1 MTGGLIWTTLFAP
14 LKRFL
19 HGKSCKTL
27 LSKGLGGYFLF
38 DCKLIRGIMSI
49 RFPQVG
55 AFVLSFGLAVSA
67 QAAITGYV
75 LLPDYS
81 GASGATV
88 TLKSTGASAVTDAT
102 GAFNIDT
109 STEGIAQAPR
119 ISRSGTGALSISV
132 ASRAPV
138 HVNVFDLKGK
148 LVRSALNAELA
159 RGTYEVSPFTGEE
172 AEGVYAVRVSVGSSH
187 KVFQMMRTGESSAPA
202 VSKSKSAALKTLST
216 ADSLSVTYGGDAAGS
231 VAIWVDDGQVSNIVI
246 THKVVSGTVTRNG
259 NTISDITVSAV
270 SSDGLSL
277 SPEASFNDGTSTYEA
292 TTPWAILNTSRAWTV
307 YVSVTASGTV
317 TSASSSNI
325 YDGTVS
331 VNIPVTLAALSSSSA
346 KSSSSVKSSS
356 SAAKSSSSVAVSSS
370 SAKSSSSA
378 VSSSSAKSSS
388 SQMTIDA
395 MPSDVAKF
403 VNWVW
408 DNRQASGKQD
418 QIEDFKNL
426 IFYPIIANKDY
437 LKGFENWPYDT
448 VYVNIVGWAVDSAN
462 VIENVRSGETVYT
475 QYTETD
481 GNSSFSQYLLPRCP
495 DACARPLMYAN
506 PDYSSCPNYSS
517 TNDTHFDMSLWG
529 TTGFGYA
536 GAGGDWGQ
544 RTSDDNIIGS
554 LDLDF
559 PHIVGHETGHGF
571 GLPDYYETYQIPD
584 DNYSAIT
591 GTYTNY
597 VGDWNIVPKMVMW
610 AGSSTEITATDAWSL
625 RKTWQEI
632 KGNFGY

>member
-1 MTGGLIWTTLFAP
+1 
-14 LKRFL
+14 
-19 HGKSCKTL
+19 
-27 LSKGLGGYFLF
+27 
-38 DCKLIRGIMSI
+38 MSI
-49 RFPQVG
+49 HFPQVG
-55 AFVLSFGLAVSA
+55 AFALSFGLAVSA
-67 QAAITGYV
+67 QASITGYV

-119 ISRSGTGALSISV
+119 ISRSGTGAFSISV

-138 HVNVFDLKGK
+138 RVNVFDLKGK

-159 RGTYEVSPFTGEE
+159 QGTYEVSPFTGEE

-187 KVFQMMRTGESSAPA
+187 KVFQMMRTGASAAPA
-202 VSKSKSAALKTLST
+202 VSKSKSVALKTLST

-231 VAIWVDDGQVSNIVI
+231 VAIWVDDGQVNNISI
-246 THKVVSGTVTRNG
+246 THKVVSGVITRNG
-259 NTISDITVSAV
+259 NTVSGITVSAV

-277 SPEASFNDGTSTYEA
+277 SPEATFDDGTSTYEA
-292 TTPWAILNTSRAWTV
+292 MTPWEILNTSRAWAV
-307 YVSVTASGTV
+307 YVSVIASGVV
-317 TSASSSNI
+317 TAASSSNV

-331 VNIPVTLAALSSSSA
+331 VNIPVTLAARSSSSLKSSSSA
-346 KSSSSVKSSS
+346 KSSSS
-356 SAAKSSSSVAVSSS
+356 
-370 SAKSSSSA
+370 
-378 VSSSSAKSSS
+378 
-388 SQMTIDA
+388 SQMTVDA

-426 IFYPIIANKDY
+426 IFYPIIANGGYLNYCIRWQSATKLTQTYRDKMKAMLARQINAWTDY

-462 VIENVRSGETVYT
+462 VIENARSGETVYT

-506 PDYSSCPNYSS
+506 PDYSNCPNYSS

-610 AGSSTEITATDAWSL
+610 AGSSTVITETDAWSL
-625 RKTWQEI
+625 RKVWHQI

>member
-1 MTGGLIWTTLFAP
+1 
-14 LKRFL
+14 
-19 HGKSCKTL
+19 
-27 LSKGLGGYFLF
+27 
-38 DCKLIRGIMSI
+38 MSI

-172 AEGVYAVRVSVGSSH
+172 AEGVYAVRVSVGNSH

-370 SAKSSSSA
+370 SAKSSSSS
-378 VSSSSAKSSS
+378 VKSSS

-426 IFYPIIANKDY
+426 IFYPIIANKGYLNYCIRWQSATKLTQTYRDKMKAMLARQINAWTDY

-625 RKTWQEI
+625 RKTWHEI